1 MMRMRPGLIRTVARD
16 VLRRPLQTGL
26 MVFGVALGVSVL
38 VAIDTANVSAIR
50 SFDLSTE
57 AIVGRATHQLRGGPA
72 GIAEEVY
79 PWLRAEIGIRAAAP
93 VVEGI
98 ALAPDLGGQTL
109 RVLGV
114 DPLAEGPFR
123 DLLPAGSVPGL
134 MDLYTR
140 PGAAILGQALAAR
153 LGRPSGSTV
162 RLQVGEQLRE
172 VTVLGVLRPAEA
184 QSRLRLDDVVV
195 LDLASAQE
203 LLGMVGRLSRIDLI
217 LDPEQAAR
225 LARLLPADLVLQPAS
240 DQRRVAQDLTAA
252 FRLNLTA
259 LSLLALVVGMFLV
272 YNTMT
277 FSVLQRREVHA
288 VLRALGVTTGQI
300 LGMVLLEAGAI
311 AALGSV
317 CGLALG
323 WLLAQGV
330 IGLVSQTV
338 HELYLPLGVT
348 RVEVLPGVM
357 AKAAL
362 MGLAAGLAA
371 AAAPAWEAGQVPV
384 TEALRRSALEQGL
397 RARLPKVTRAGL
409 ACGLAGG
416 VLLVVPRE
424 SLLASLAGMFAVL
437 IGLALF
443 VPQLT
448 LGLMRLCSR
457 LLPNSLGAFRRMAP
471 RAIGAA
477 ISRTGVAIAA
487 LMVSL
492 SVAIGVGLMIASFRS
507 TVQNWL
513 DLTLR
518 ADVYVGVSEGGGI
531 WSAGRL
537 TEATAE
543 RLRSLP
549 GVARVEPF
557 YAVTVDSEVGPVQL
571 LVVDAARERDARLY
585 RFAAGS
591 AHAAWERVQAGAV
604 LVSEPF
610 AYWHPEAAEAGSIL
624 LRTRFGLRR
633 LDIAGVYYDYS
644 SEHGAI
650 LLGRDAFLSQWD
662 DPGPTSLGVF
672 ALPDVATADL
682 AGRIRQALAGSP
694 VLIQENRQLRQEALQ
709 VFDSTFAITSALRV
723 LAVLTA
729 FVGVLSALLA
739 LQLER
744 SRELATLRALGLT
757 RAGLQRLTLLE
768 TGLMGAAASLFSLPT
783 GLLLALLLIYV
794 INLRSFGWTIQM
806 QLWPAPFLQA
816 TLVGITSAVLAGV
829 YPVMRLA
836 RRSIAGALWAE

>member
-1 MMRMRPGLIRTVARD
+1 
-16 VLRRPLQTGL
+16 
-26 MVFGVALGVSVL
+26 
-38 VAIDTANVSAIR
+38 
-50 SFDLSTE
+50 
-57 AIVGRATHQLRGGPA
+57 
-72 GIAEEVY
+72 
-79 PWLRAEIGIRAAAP
+79 
-93 VVEGI
+93 
-98 ALAPDLGGQTL
+98 
-109 RVLGV
+109 
-114 DPLAEGPFR
+114 
-123 DLLPAGSVPGL
+123 
-134 MDLYTR
+134 
-140 PGAAILGQALAAR
+140 
-153 LGRPSGSTV
+153 
-162 RLQVGEQLRE
+162 
-172 VTVLGVLRPAEA
+172 
-184 QSRLRLDDVVV
+184 
-195 LDLASAQE
+195 
-203 LLGMVGRLSRIDLI
+203 
-217 LDPEQAAR
+217 
-225 LARLLPADLVLQPAS
+225 
-240 DQRRVAQDLTAA
+240 
-252 FRLNLTA
+252 
-259 LSLLALVVGMFLV
+259 
-272 YNTMT
+272 
-277 FSVLQRREVHA
+277 
-288 VLRALGVTTGQI
+288 
-300 LGMVLLEAGAI
+300 
-311 AALGSV
+311 
-317 CGLALG
+317 
-323 WLLAQGV
+323 
-330 IGLVSQTV
+330 
-338 HELYLPLGVT
+338 
-348 RVEVLPGVM
+348 
-357 AKAAL
+357 
-362 MGLAAGLAA
+362 
-371 AAAPAWEAGQVPV
+371 
-384 TEALRRSALEQGL
+384 
-397 RARLPKVTRAGL
+397 
-409 ACGLAGG
+409 
-416 VLLVVPRE
+416 
-424 SLLASLAGMFAVL
+424 
-437 IGLALF
+437 
-443 VPQLT
+443 
-448 LGLMRLCSR
+448 
-457 LLPNSLGAFRRMAP
+457 
-471 RAIGAA
+471 
-477 ISRTGVAIAA
+477 
-487 LMVSL
+487 
-492 SVAIGVGLMIASFRS
+492 
-507 TVQNWL
+507 
-513 DLTLR
+513 
-518 ADVYVGVSEGGGI
+518 
-531 WSAGRL
+531 
-537 TEATAE
+537 
-543 RLRSLP
+543 
-549 GVARVEPF
+549 VEPF